1 MRPFALLIQNGIV
14 SGYVEDV
21 EVIALQG
28 AKVSISGNSY
38 SDTTETDN
46 KGYYEFKNLSPGD
59 YTITYEEDGYKTQT
73 KDVSL
78 GEGELKDLGTVILE
92 EEGDETFG
100 KIYGYV
106 VDVKGNPV
114 MAVKLK
120 LKGLRTE
127 VKATETSD
135 KDGFF
140 EYAGLGRDTYVIIAK
155 KKHYKRAKKTVKL
168 KKDEHEEIKIK
179 MRKTSKLIN
188 GLIR

>member
-1 MRPFALLIQNGIV
+1 M
-14 SGYVEDV
+14 
-21 EVIALQG
+21 IALQG

-140 EYAGLGRDTYVIIAK
+140 EYAGL
-155 KKHYKRAKKTVKL
+155 
-168 KKDEHEEIKIK
+168 
-179 MRKTSKLIN
+179 
-188 GLIR
+188 